1 MKTLSD
7 NITLLGDFNAKHTS
21 LGSSIYNYMGNKLV
35 DTINNNNFYN
45 VINEGHTRYDASNDT
60 FDTIDY
66 VSVTQ
71 NLIPITSL
79 IDTEIDIPSDHL
91 SLYFELEIENS
102 REYKGDVNIKL
113 YHKADYQSLSIR
125 KLGKN

>member
-1 MKTLSD
+1 
-7 NITLLGDFNAKHTS
+7 
-21 LGSSIYNYMGNKLV
+21 MGNKLV

-79 IDTEIDIPSDHL
+79 IDTEMDIPSDHL

-113 YHKADYQSLSIR
+113 YHKADYQSLSVR